1 MLTAGFL
8 EDGLWEI
15 SDDFGERNPVER
27 WEKSNSIIMFGV
39 FLALN
44 LVVKQGARKILR
56 FYTLFF
62 KEENL
67 FLLAAT
73 LMRRRE
79 KRNFLLLI

>member
-1 MLTAGFL
+1 M
-8 EDGLWEI
+8 
-15 SDDFGERNPVER
+15 ER

-56 FYTLFF
+56 IYTLFF